1 MVRHS
6 LEQVHQIRLV
16 FLWVLNATV
25 TGRSCFLQLVVDTWV
40 VVVRLGRTWEEAL
53 DACHIDR
60 RAAGSSCR
68 RRVDFGIM
76 GRILLVALYLGAT
89 GNC

>member
-1 MVRHS
+1 VVRYS
-6 LEQVHQIRLV
+6 LELVHQIQLV
-16 FLWVLNATV
+16 FLSARNAIV
-25 TGRSCFLQLVVDTWV
+25 KDLLCLLQLVVDTWV

-68 RRVDFGIM
+68 RRVDFGMM